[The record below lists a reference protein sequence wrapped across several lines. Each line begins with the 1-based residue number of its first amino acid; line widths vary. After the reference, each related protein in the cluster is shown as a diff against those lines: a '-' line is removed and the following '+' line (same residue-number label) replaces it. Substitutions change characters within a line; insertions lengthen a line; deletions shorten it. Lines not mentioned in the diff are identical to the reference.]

1 MAAAAAT
8 AAPVHTSP
16 SASRV
21 REVTKNLL
29 LCDGV
34 CKGRKRRG
42 ESDDAYFR
50 RQSHLSLD
58 GRRLQQLGAALSS
71 CPQLQI
77 LYLYDNQL
85 TSLQGLSTTLLTH
98 LYVQNNELT
107 DGPELAAA
115 LGSLRQLQK
124 LYISHNRL
132 TDLSPLCSLPLLEEL
147 HAGNQRGF
155 GGGVSALVL
164 PPELA
169 ELSRLRVLTLPQNGL
184 RDAAPIGS
192 CSRLQK
198 LDLSGNQARR
208 RSSRPPLAHLPVSSH
223 PVPLP
228 PGAPPPPHAAA
239 RCQVTD
245 LGGLATVLSGCGQ
258 LEELDLRGNPRRLET
273 PRPGPPRTPSA
284 RASPTPPGP
293 RQPACWLWRSRS
305 K

>member
-1 MAAAAAT
+1 MAET

-34 CKGRKRRG
+34 CKGRKHRG

-107 DGPELAAA
+107 DGPELAA
-115 LGSLRQLQK
+115 
-124 LYISHNRL
+124 
-132 TDLSPLCSLPLLEEL
+132 
-147 HAGNQRGF
+147 RGVPNADNF
-155 GGGVSALVL
+155 GPASWRGW
-164 PPELA
+164 
-169 ELSRLRVLTLPQNGL
+169 
-184 RDAAPIGS
+184 
-192 CSRLQK
+192 
-198 LDLSGNQARR
+198 R
-208 RSSRPPLAHLPVSSH
+208 RS
-223 PVPLP
+223 
-228 PGAPPPPHAAA
+228 PPPPF
-239 RCQVTD
+239 D
-245 LGGLATVLSGCGQ
+245 
-258 LEELDLRGNPRRLET
+258 RLNT
-273 PRPGPPRTPSA
+273 
-284 RASPTPPGP
+284 
-293 RQPACWLWRSRS
+293 L
-305 K
+305 